1 MEDAAR
7 TLGANGWRVFRRITL
22 PLTMPGVSS
31 GCVLVFIVTLGAYV
45 TPALLG
51 GPAETVMPTLIE
63 QQVTVLNYPFAAAL
77 SVVLM
82 SLVLLVTAAV
92 NRYLGARPLGQL
104 L

>member
-1 MEDAAR
+1 M
-7 TLGANGWRVFRRITL
+7 
-22 PLTMPGVSS
+22 
-31 GCVLVFIVTLGAYV
+31 
-45 TPALLG
+45 
-51 GPAETVMPTLIE
+51 IE